1 MKSLHRIALTTLT
14 ILSTSTFLYLL
25 YKSFSFIGRPLGRC
39 LTNLITKPSDEDSS
53 SSDNNDDNTT
63 GAKLVEQ
70 QTSQQSPDRT
80 SSFLGAMLGF
90 FISAVLFPLALDSAE
105 RPQWYSGG
113 GESERLIWA
122 GLWVGW
128 VAVKCWVETL
138 VVLGVLAGV
147 VKSLGIDAGGAAD
160 AGGVGGIGGE
170 AKDSKRR
177 S

>member
-1 MKSLHRIALTTLT
+1 MNSLHRIALTTLA
-14 ILSTSTFLYLL
+14 ILSTSAFLYLL

-39 LTNLITKPSDEDSS
+39 LTNLITNLSDDGSADTD
-53 SSDNNDDNTT
+53 SDNDTNTT
-63 GAKLVEQ
+63 AQTKLREQ
-70 QTSQQSPDRT
+70 QNSQQSLDRT

-105 RPQWYSGG
+105 RPQWFSGG

-128 VAVKCWVETL
+128 VAVKCWGETL
-138 VVLGVLAGV
+138 VVLGVLSGV
-147 VKSLGIDAGGAAD
+147 AKGLGLDVAA
-160 AGGVGGIGGE
+160 AEGVHGIGGE
-170 AKDSKRR
+170 EKDSKRR